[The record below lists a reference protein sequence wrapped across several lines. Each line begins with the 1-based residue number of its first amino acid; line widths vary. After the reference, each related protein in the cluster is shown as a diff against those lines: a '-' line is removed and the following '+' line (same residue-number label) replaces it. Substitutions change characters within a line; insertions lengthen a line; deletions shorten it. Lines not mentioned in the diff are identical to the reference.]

1 MIPIKDLNKSGSF
14 PFVVLIIIILN
25 AIVFAYELSLP
36 AQAQAAFFK
45 AFGMTPKNLTYLA
58 LGESGGGLI
67 PWWATLF
74 TYMFLHGGWL
84 HVIFNL
90 WFLWIFGDNVEDM
103 LGHAR
108 FALFYVSCG
117 VGSAVAEA
125 FFSANADVPII
136 GASGA
141 IAGVMGAYL
150 WLFPTARIV
159 TLVWIIVIF
168 FFVRIPAVIFL
179 GLWFALQV
187 FNGSGS
193 YAADGSSGGI
203 AWFAHAGGFVI
214 GIVLILTL
222 FRPVK
227 KKKFI
232 KEE

>member
-25 AIVFAYELSLP
+25 ALVFAYELSLP
-36 AQAQAAFFK
+36 DAAQAGFFK
-45 AFGMTPKNLTYLA
+45 AFGMTPKNLTYMA
-58 LGESGGGLI
+58 LGESGEGVI

-108 FALFYVSCG
+108 FALFYVACG

-193 YAADGSSGGI
+193 YAADASGGI
-203 AWFAHAGGFVI
+203 AWFAHAGGFII
-214 GIVLILTL
+214 GIVLLLTF
-222 FRPVK
+222 FRPIK

-232 KEE
+232 EEE

>member
-25 AIVFAYELSLP
+25 ALVFAYELSLP
-36 AQAQAAFFK
+36 DAAQAGFFK
-45 AFGMTPKNLTYLA
+45 AFGMTPKNLTYMA
-58 LGESGGGLI
+58 LGESGEGVI

-74 TYMFLHGGWL
+74 TYMFLPGGWL

-108 FALFYVSCG
+108 FALFYVACG

-193 YAADGSSGGI
+193 YAADASGGI
-203 AWFAHAGGFVI
+203 AWFAHAGGFII
-214 GIVLILTL
+214 GIVLLLTF
-222 FRPVK
+222 FRPIK

-232 KEE
+232 EEE